1 MRVLL
6 ALLPLVVCASLA
18 LAADV
23 AGTYAGSGANPGGG
37 GAYDCDV
44 TIAKNG
50 DVYDVQWYIG
60 GGLAYEGVGI
70 MKNGLLCVGF
80 ASGNSYG
87 VVVYEQKADGTL
99 EGVWTGP
106 GASDLGTETLKRK

>member
-1 MRVLL
+1 MNKLVLVT
-6 ALLPLVVCASLA
+6 ALLTFASFA
-18 LAADV
+18 FAADV
-23 AGTYAGSGANPGGG
+23 AGNYTGSGANPGGG

-44 TIAKNG
+44 TIARNG

-70 MKNGLLCVGF
+70 VKNGLLCVGF
-80 ASGNSYG
+80 ASSGGYG